1 MFASALGTRETSSS
15 YRISVA
21 PSSASAIKVLD
32 NPFVSLSKSLDE
44 SEVDALLSVKIK
56 NLNNLIVRINRVNK
70 ADVVKEAE
78 SWLLNEEWQ
87 CILERKRVKGDT
99 WVEEQTLTSWE
110 EGPSKGKE
118 VDPCNWGRVDLKDA
132 DLDIEA
138 KKEALS
144 NWSARETGL
153 RLSLGWLQIPMTSP
167 QIRTTWVLV
176 IRSRQ

>member
-1 MFASALGTRETSSS
+1 MKDSHIDGPILKSVCSYSNKVLTRADTLQPGTKDVFASALGTRETSSS

-78 SWLLNEEWQ
+78 S
-87 CILERKRVKGDT
+87 
-99 WVEEQTLTSWE
+99 
-110 EGPSKGKE
+110 
-118 VDPCNWGRVDLKDA
+118 
-132 DLDIEA
+132 
-138 KKEALS
+138 
-144 NWSARETGL
+144 
-153 RLSLGWLQIPMTSP
+153 
-167 QIRTTWVLV
+167 
-176 IRSRQ
+176 